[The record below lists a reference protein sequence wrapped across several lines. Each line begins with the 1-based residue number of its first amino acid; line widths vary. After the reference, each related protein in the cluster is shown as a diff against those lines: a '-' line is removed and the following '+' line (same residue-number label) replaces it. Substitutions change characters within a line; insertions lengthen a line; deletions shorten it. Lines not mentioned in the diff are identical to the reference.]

1 MSMIFQAAAKPL
13 KQLSKAR
20 LPRIHQQILTALIK
34 HTAFK

>member
-20 LPRIHQQILTALIK
+20 IPRIHQQSLSALGEHNAYK
-34 HTAFK
+34 